1 MEDEATG
8 TTGVATNLA
17 SALKAKV
24 NVDVRKCY
32 QCGKCSAG
40 CPLSSEMDYPPN
52 YIMRMI
58 QTGEPEL
65 EEKVLRSLT
74 IWLCLSC
81 EMCYS
86 RCPMSIEI
94 PEVMDFLREKSL
106 HEKLANP
113 GAKKIITF
121 HKSFLRSIEKTG
133 RLFEI
138 GLIAEYK
145 SRVFDLLQDV
155 SLAPSMF
162 AKGKLHILPDMIK
175 DRKGMSTIFQGTLK
189 KNNSK

>member
-1 MEDEATG
+1 MEIHHTDNPPRLSS
-8 TTGVATNLA
+8 V
-17 SALKAKV
+17 LKQQTA
-24 NVDVRKCY
+24 VDIQKCY

-40 CPLSSEMDYPPN
+40 CPLSSEMDYAPN

-58 QTGEPEL
+58 QTGDPEL

-94 PEVMDFLREKSL
+94 PKVMDFLREKSL
-106 HEKLANP
+106 QKKMANP
-113 GAKKIITF
+113 GAKKIIAF
-121 HKSFLRSIEKTG
+121 HKSFLKSIEKTG
-133 RLFEI
+133 RLNEMP
-138 GLIAEYK
+138 LIMNYK
-145 SRVFDLLQDV
+145 SQVFDLLQDV
-155 SLAPSMF
+155 TLAPSML
-162 AKGKLHILPDMIK
+162 AKGKLHLLNEKIK
-175 DRKGMSTIFQGTLK
+175 DTKRMSSIFSNTSK

>member
-1 MEDEATG
+1 MEIHNTDNPQRLSS
-8 TTGVATNLA
+8 V
-17 SALKAKV
+17 LKQQTA
-24 NVDVRKCY
+24 VDVQKCY

-40 CPLSSEMDYPPN
+40 CPLSPEMDYPPS

-58 QTGEPEL
+58 QTGDPDL

-94 PEVMDFLREKSL
+94 PKIMDFLREKSL
-106 HEKLANP
+106 QRKITNP
-113 GAKKIITF
+113 KAKKIIAF
-121 HKSFLRSIEKTG
+121 HKSFLKSIENTG
-133 RLFEI
+133 RLYEM
-138 GLIAEYK
+138 GLIIDYK

-155 SLAPSMF
+155 TLAPTMI
-162 AKGKLHILPDMIK
+162 AKGKLHFLPEKIK
-175 DRKGMSTIFQGTLK
+175 DGKSMSTIFSKTSK
-189 KNNSK
+189 KNNLK